1 MDNAGLG
8 EEVVLGGEEGRA
20 DEEGVAWVGWGEV
33 EVCRAGEGSRG
44 DGDGDGGRI
53 PPARMHGQL
62 AQSLA
67 SRNLVTSRRRM
78 PACLEGELRLHT

>member
-1 MDNAGLG
+1 MDDAGLG
-8 EEVVLGGEEGRA
+8 EEVVLGGEERRA
-20 DEEGVAWVGWGEV
+20 DEEGVAWVGRGEV
-33 EVCRAGEGSRG
+33 EVCCAGEGSRG
-44 DGDGDGGRI
+44 DGDGERV

-78 PACLEGELRLHT
+78 PACLEGGLRLPES